1 MDKHYYCELCFDTV
15 SEDDYYDWCNMYLCS
30 NCEQEFYDF
39 EESLHTSCDE
49 DEDENESEYTD

>member
-1 MDKHYYCELCFDTV
+1 MDKHYYCDLCFDTV
-15 SEDDYYDWCNMYLCS
+15 SKDDYYDWCNMYLCS